1 MQAVRVIRFCVDTI
15 PVSFSVR
22 NGNEAS
28 LNPYSPAA
36 MQTAEDRAKLSG
48 PGLLVCDSQPEETSE
63 QHFYVVEAEGKLH
76 IVDGKQAKQAASV
89 CAQVL
94 FLCRPPS
101 AVGSIASQTSQLL
114 SV

>member
-1 MQAVRVIRFCVDTI
+1 
-15 PVSFSVR
+15 
-22 NGNEAS
+22 
-28 LNPYSPAA
+28 
-36 MQTAEDRAKLSG
+36 MQTTDDKAKLAG
-48 PGLLVCDSQPEETSE
+48 PGLLVCDSQPEEIAA

-76 IVDGKQAKQAASV
+76 IVEGEQAKQAASV
-89 CAQVL
+89 CAQIL

>member
-1 MQAVRVIRFCVDTI
+1 M
-15 PVSFSVR
+15 
-22 NGNEAS
+22 
-28 LNPYSPAA
+28 
-36 MQTAEDRAKLSG
+36 
-48 PGLLVCDSQPEETSE
+48 CDSQPEEIAA

-76 IVDGKQAKQAASV
+76 IVEGEQAKQAASV
-89 CAQVL
+89 CAQIL

>member
-1 MQAVRVIRFCVDTI
+1 
-15 PVSFSVR
+15 
-22 NGNEAS
+22 
-28 LNPYSPAA
+28 
-36 MQTAEDRAKLSG
+36 MQTAEDKSKLAG

-63 QHFYVVEAEGKLH
+63 QHFYVVEAEGGKLH
-76 IVDGKQAKQAASV
+76 VVDGEQAKQAASV

-101 AVGSIASQTSQLL
+101 ALGSIASQTSQLL